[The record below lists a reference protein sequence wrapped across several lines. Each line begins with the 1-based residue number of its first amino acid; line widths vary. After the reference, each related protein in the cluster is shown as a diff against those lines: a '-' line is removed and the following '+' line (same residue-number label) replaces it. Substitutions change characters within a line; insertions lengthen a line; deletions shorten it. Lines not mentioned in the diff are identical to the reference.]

1 MNVLLSLRSLVRLTE
16 FRRVIYVTRAEV
28 QSENVSRGAAEF
40 EIKLRTTSACF
51 VTLEH
56 SKAVAGNIIALV
68 GALGDAGN
76 HYMNDQLIMI
86 LTEKLWLVTMDC

>member
-1 MNVLLSLRSLVRLTE
+1 
-16 FRRVIYVTRAEV
+16 
-28 QSENVSRGAAEF
+28 
-40 EIKLRTTSACF
+40 

-68 GALGDAGN
+68 GALGDVGN